1 MNKQEFLLKLKDPV
15 EYGVRKSLQDME
27 RIFPFVND
35 TRLSE
40 VYLGTG
46 VKARLQGHRVW
57 HVDIIIDIEAHR
69 KWDNPSKDTN
79 FNLFGKAVEQLLTQY
94 NTIPEIKVS
103 DYLFERQMIITEFH
117 TL

>member
-15 EYGVRKSLQDME
+15 EYGVRKSMQDIV
-27 RIFPFVND
+27 RIFPFVDD
-35 TRLSE
+35 TRISE

-46 VKARLQGHRVW
+46 VKARREGHRVW
-57 HVDIIIDIEAHR
+57 HIDIIVDIEAHR
-69 KWDNPSKDTN
+69 EWDEHSKDPT
-79 FNLFGKAVEQLLTQY
+79 FNLFGKAIEQLLTQY